1 LISFIGFIVLIGTLI
16 ELYEMYLKQ
25 ILNNYSQNMKSAGI
39 LNPIINDEETEK
51 LVQVKEIKSIYFNN
65 LIQFYLFIL

>member
-1 LISFIGFIVLIGTLI
+1 MISFIGFIVLIGTLI

-25 ILNNYSQNMKSAGI
+25 IVNNYSQNMKPTGL

-51 LVQVKEIKSIYFNN
+51 LVQVKETKSIYFN
-65 LIQFYLFIL
+65 LIL

>member
-1 LISFIGFIVLIGTLI
+1 MISFIGFIVLIGTLI

-25 ILNNYSQNMKSAGI
+25 IVNNYSQNMKSAGI

-65 LIQFYLFIL
+65 LIL